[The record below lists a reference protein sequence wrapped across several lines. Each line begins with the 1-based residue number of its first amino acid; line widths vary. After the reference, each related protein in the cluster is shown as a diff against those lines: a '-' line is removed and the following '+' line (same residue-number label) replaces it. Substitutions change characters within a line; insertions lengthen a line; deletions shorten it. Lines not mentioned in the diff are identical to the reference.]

1 MIEDTFLVNSK
12 EMYPESSIKINCIPH
27 NAPAVFY
34 SRQQNQ
40 YKCFKCLVGEQDLIY
55 IDKRFKK
62 EMEDYETIKMNSGN
76 AIRDN
81 MANTRLIKDWKLN
94 IRKTLFEV
102 KEKFTEW
109 IDNYTNKFVKSLNR
123 IEYSKELAEFVN
135 EDSKLESQVRILQD
149 YYLEIQKIFF
159 QISKAGPAEKL
170 EKIEGFRP
178 EMRKL
183 ESDIN
188 KLDKQIK
195 K

>member
-1 MIEDTFLVNSK
+1 
-12 EMYPESSIKINCIPH
+12 MYPESSIKINCIPH